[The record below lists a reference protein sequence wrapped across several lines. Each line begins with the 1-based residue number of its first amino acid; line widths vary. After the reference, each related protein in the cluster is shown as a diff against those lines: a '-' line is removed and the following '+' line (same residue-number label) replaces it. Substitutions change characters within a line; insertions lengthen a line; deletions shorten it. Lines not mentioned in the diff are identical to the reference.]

1 MIAPAFSS
9 PRQAGVFAF
18 LLLLIL
24 LLPVLVGK
32 SLLPP
37 RERIYSAA
45 PWSAGAY
52 PYLHEQIFREKGDID
67 IAFIGASTE
76 YLAIDT
82 PEVQKQ
88 LSAKL
93 GRQAVVRSLCWYW
106 AGFDADYFITEDL
119 LRNRKVHM
127 LVVADAPLEDGPHPE
142 AFRWF
147 RFGDNQPDL
156 TGLPPQTAA
165 AFYAEAVLGLPSTL
179 LALFEPE
186 QPVCPFSY
194 EQLSRHGT
202 LYSDNPARHL
212 GSLAAERGFG
222 DQPFVEFNPASQAS
236 PSDVRFYSPAT
247 KQNFLSVNL
256 AIPQIQLRFAQKL
269 ADLANKNG
277 TKLVFLSLPVL
288 DLARSPLVMVPTL
301 WPELLQRDIAMFG
314 IPELAL
320 FRNISDDDVRKLFFD
335 GVHLNKNGQRYF
347 TSIFAPALAE
357 YYVQSN
363 H

>member
-1 MIAPAFSS
+1 MAPAFSS
-9 PRQAGVFAF
+9 PRQAGAFAV
-18 LLLLIL
+18 LLLAIL

-37 RERIYSAA
+37 RERMYSGA

-52 PYLHEQIFREKGDID
+52 PYLYEQIFREKGDID

-82 PEVQKQ
+82 PEVQRQ

-93 GRQAVVRSLCWYW
+93 GHKAVVRSLCWYW
-106 AGFDADYFITEDL
+106 AGFDAVYFVTEDL

-127 LVVADAPLEDGPHPE
+127 LVLADAPQEDGPHPE

-147 RFGDNQPDL
+147 RFGDNQSDL

-165 AFYAEAVLGLPSTL
+165 AFYAEAVLGIPGNL

-194 EQLSRHGT
+194 EQLSRNGA
-202 LYSDNPARHL
+202 LRSENPAGRL
-212 GSLAAERGFG
+212 GSLAAERGYD
-222 DQPFVEFNPASQAS
+222 DQPFVESKPASQAS

-247 KQNFLSVNL
+247 KADFRSVNL
-256 AIPQIQLRFAQKL
+256 SIPQMQLCFGQKL

-288 DLARSPLVMVPTL
+288 ELARSPSVMFPAF
-301 WPELLQRDIAMFG
+301 WPELLQRDVAMFG
-314 IPELAL
+314 IPEAAL
-320 FRNISDDDVRKLFFD
+320 FRNISDGDLRKLFFD

-347 TSIFAPALAE
+347 TSIFAPALVD
-357 YYVQSN
+357 YYAQSN